1 MLPSPSDSVNMS
13 DMQVSVV
20 LSPVNFDAE
29 VALVRSFTLS
39 TSEPSIEI
47 GRCSK
52 RGLKNRTPA
61 KDNAWFDS
69 RVMSRDHAE
78 LSISLETKNIYIC
91 DYGSTHG
98 TWINNSMLITGEKMP
113 LIHGDILTFGVPVD
127 REDETYPALAV
138 KCKFDWI
145 YESPTSDEVSVKPSV
160 AEPITPPP
168 SKLRPSTSTNTF
180 CAPEDDSD
188 VEELTKIPAAMM
200 QRNFTHPLESIRVIE
215 DEEPVLETVHEERH
229 MKEESNASGNSCS
242 YPEDEVFGHQSDD
255 STSSNDEEES
265 ELESS
270 EPSSFVNSNDRA
282 NANAAGLEEAGY
294 YEYEQFSEEDCESD
308 SASDSDAQSGNGSSV
323 DDDSYDDEEAYIN
336 TNAFVDP
343 SMLLREKMREDAF
356 ISSVQSS
363 LQDAGLHVK
372 PEAAESKSSVPTT
385 NAPFHGGYDFQGP
398 SFQPSH
404 PFQPPPISA
413 YDVNPWRLPHNFPPS
428 PHAPY
433 PRVEYA
439 DGPFSC
445 KYGSVYAPN
454 NVDSSPS
461 TPLKEP
467 SPVKEFSPALAPVS
481 LKRKASDM
489 ETQDAQQPEAVIPA
503 SQPDLNSL
511 PDVEVVDA
519 ISSALS
525 ESEPPTKRVKSSH
538 CPSKAIAGYT
548 ATAVISALLGGLGT
562 IALLAA
568 LPAEYFQ

>member
-1 MLPSPSDSVNMS
+1 
-13 DMQVSVV
+13 
-20 LSPVNFDAE
+20 
-29 VALVRSFTLS
+29 
-39 TSEPSIEI
+39 
-47 GRCSK
+47 
-52 RGLKNRTPA
+52 
-61 KDNAWFDS
+61 
-69 RVMSRDHAE
+69 
-78 LSISLETKNIYIC
+78 
-91 DYGSTHG
+91 
-98 TWINNSMLITGEKMP
+98 MLITGEKMP

-127 REDETYPALAV
+127 REDGSYPCPQTHMIPIRRLTLPTETYPALAV

-145 YESPTSDEVSVKPSV
+145 YEYEHTYLKVSKIKTDVHPRSPTSDEVSVKPSV
-160 AEPITPPP
+160 AEPITPPA

-188 VEELTKIPAAMM
+188 VEELTKIPVAMM
-200 QRNFTHPLESIRVIE
+200 QRNFIHPSESICVIE
-215 DEEPVLETVHEERH
+215 DEEPVLESVHEERH
-229 MKEESNASGNSCS
+229 MKEESKASGDPCS
-242 YPEDEVFGHQSDD
+242 YHEDEVLGHQSDD

-282 NANAAGLEEAGY
+282 NDNAAGLEETGY
-294 YEYEQFSEEDCESD
+294 YEYEQFSEEEDCESD

-336 TNAFVDP
+336 ANAFVDP

-356 ISSVQSS
+356 ISSVQSG
-363 LQDAGLHVK
+363 LEDADLHVK
-372 PEAAESKSSVPTT
+372 PEATDSKSSAPTT
-385 NAPFHGGYDFQGP
+385 NATFHGGYNFQGP

-428 PHAPY
+428 PHTPY
-433 PRVEYA
+433 PRFEYA

-445 KYGSVYAPN
+445 KYGSVYAQN
-454 NVDSSPS
+454 NVDSNPS

-467 SPVKEFSPALAPVS
+467 SPVKEFSPVLAPVS

-489 ETQDAQQPEAVIPA
+489 EIQDVQQPEAVICA
-503 SQPDLNSL
+503 SQPDFNSL
-511 PDVEVVDA
+511 PNTEVVDA

-525 ESEPPTKRVKSSH
+525 ESEPPNKRVKSSH
-538 CPSKAIAGYT
+538 SPSKAMAGYT
-548 ATAVISALLGGLGT
+548 ATAVISAVLGGLGT

>member
-1 MLPSPSDSVNMS
+1 MS
-13 DMQVSVV
+13 DVQVSVV
-20 LSPVNFDAE
+20 LSPVNFDAK
-29 VALVRSFTLS
+29 VSLVRSFTLS

-52 RGLKNRTPA
+52 RGLRNRTPA

-78 LSISLETKNIYIC
+78 LSISLETKNLYIC

-98 TWINNSMLITGEKMP
+98 TWINKSRLITGEKMP

-138 KCKFDWI
+138 RCKFDWI
-145 YESPTSDEVSVKPSV
+145 YEGPTSDEVSVNHSV
-160 AEPITPPP
+160 AEPITPPA

-188 VEELTKIPAAMM
+188 VEEPIKITAAMM
-200 QRNFTHPLESIRVIE
+200 QRNFSHPSEPICVIE
-215 DEEPVLETVHEERH
+215 DEETVLETVHEERH
-229 MKEESNASGNSCS
+229 MKEESKASGDPCF
-242 YPEDEVFGHQSDD
+242 YHEDEVLGHQSDD
-255 STSSNDEEES
+255 STSPNDEQGS

-270 EPSSFVNSNDRA
+270 EPSSFINSNDGA
-282 NANAAGLEEAGY
+282 NSNAAGLEETGY

-308 SASDSDAQSGNGSSV
+308 SVSDSEAQSGNEYSV
-323 DDDSYDDEEAYIN
+323 NDDSYDDEEAYIN
-336 TNAFVDP
+336 DNAFVDP

-356 ISSVQSS
+356 ISSVQSGIS
-363 LQDAGLHVK
+363 SVQSGLQDAGLQVK
-372 PEAAESKSSVPTT
+372 PEATESKSSVPTT
-385 NAPFHGGYDFQGP
+385 NVPFHAEYNFQGP
-398 SFQPSH
+398 S
-404 PFQPPPISA
+404 FQPPPISA
-413 YDVNPWRLPHNFPPS
+413 YDVNPWRLPNNFPPS
-428 PHAPY
+428 LHTPY
-433 PRVEYA
+433 PRFDYA
-439 DGPFSC
+439 DGPFSY
-445 KYGSVYAPN
+445 KYGSVYAQN
-454 NVDSSPS
+454 NVDSNPS
-461 TPLKEP
+461 SSLKEP

-503 SQPDLNSL
+503 SQPDLNSF
-511 PDVEVVDA
+511 PNAEVVDA

-525 ESEPPTKRVKSSH
+525 ESEPSNKRAKSSH
-538 CPSKAIAGYT
+538 STSTAMAGYT